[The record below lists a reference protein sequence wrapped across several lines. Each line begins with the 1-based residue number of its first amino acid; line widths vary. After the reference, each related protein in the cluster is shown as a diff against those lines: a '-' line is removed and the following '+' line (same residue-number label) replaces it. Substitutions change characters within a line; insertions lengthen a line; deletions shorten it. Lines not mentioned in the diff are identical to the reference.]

1 MSLLSSALTA
11 IGGRLIGG
19 AVSSGLDYL
28 YDSLPKGAQSFL
40 SDVGDFFGVGSKDI
54 GDAAGEVAR
63 GALLQQKDMPKPTMN
78 SAGSSMA
85 AGSMSG
91 AGAGAQMLPLGGTD
105 RVSRALQD
113 ARVAE
118 KIMRMTGQAPIPVS
132 NIRMGQTIG
141 LSSASTPRVTL
152 TKKYSKAK

>member
-1 MSLLSSALTA
+1 MSLLGSALTA
-11 IGGRLIGG
+11 IGGKLLGS

-28 YDSLPKGAQSFL
+28 YGSLPKGAQSFL
-40 SDVGDFFGVGSKDI
+40 SGVGDFFDVGSKEI
-54 GDAAGEVAR
+54 GDAAGELAK
-63 GALLQQKDMPKPTMN
+63 ASLIQQKDMAKPTMM
-78 SAGSSMA
+78 SVGSSMA
-85 AGSMSG
+85 AGSMTG

-141 LSSASTPRVTL
+141 LGSATAPRTSL
-152 TKKYSKAK
+152 TKKFSK

>member
-1 MSLLSSALTA
+1 MSLLGSALTA
-11 IGGRLIGG
+11 IGGKLLGS

-28 YDSLPKGAQSFL
+28 YGSLPKGAQSFL
-40 SDVGDFFGVGSKDI
+40 SGVGDFFDVGSKEI
-54 GDAAGEVAR
+54 GM
-63 GALLQQKDMPKPTMN
+63 LLEKLAKLLRAMQQKDMPKPTMN
-78 SAGSSMA
+78 SVGSSMA
-85 AGSMSG
+85 AGSMTG

-118 KIMRMTGQAPIPVS
+118 KIMRMTGQAPIPTS

-141 LSSASTPRVTL
+141 LGSATAPRTSL
-152 TKKYSKAK
+152 TKKFSK

>member
-1 MSLLSSALTA
+1 MSLLNSALTA
-11 IGGRLIGG
+11 IGGKLLGG
-19 AVSSGLDYL
+19 AVSSGLDYV
-28 YDSLPKGAQSFL
+28 YGSLPKGAQSFL
-40 SDVGDFFGVGSKDI
+40 TSVGDFFDVGSKEI
-54 GDAAGEVAR
+54 GDVVGEVGKA
-63 GALLQQKDMPKPTMN
+63 ALLQQKDTPQPTMN
-78 SAGSSMA
+78 SVGSSMA
-85 AGSMSG
+85 AGSMTG

-141 LSSASTPRVTL
+141 LGSATTPRTRL
-152 TKKYSKAK
+152 TKKFSK

>member
-1 MSLLSSALTA
+1 MSLLGSALTS
-11 IGGRLIGG
+11 IGASILGKT
-19 AVSSGLDYL
+19 VSTGFDYL
-28 YDSLPKGAQSFL
+28 KGFLPKGAQLFL
-40 SDVGDFFGVGSKDI
+40 GDIGLTKNLVGSTVEDI
-54 GDAAGEVAR
+54 AKAKLDKYNSLER
-63 GALLQQKDMPKPTMN
+63 DMPKPTMN
-78 SAGSSMA
+78 SVGSSMA
-85 AGSMSG
+85 AGSMTG

-141 LSSASTPRVTL
+141 LGSATAPRTSL
-152 TKKYSKAK
+152 TKKFSK